1 MGPIRVFSTV
11 MILGLALAGLSG
23 CASVKSGVSALGLGG
38 SQQAEAT
45 GPMPGVIEPIHA
57 AALINNT
64 AVFWVSSNGCTKK
77 DDLQPIVSM
86 HGDASVITLRRIS
99 EDRCTK
105 PEDEGV
111 EIKWSFEE
119 LGLKPGARVSVDN
132 PYQLPQT

>member
-1 MGPIRVFSTV
+1 MAPVRAL
-11 MILGLALAGLSG
+11 ILCGVSGLALTALSA
-23 CASVKSGVSALGLGG
+23 CASVTSRLGLGET
-38 SQQAEAT
+38 QQAELPP
-45 GPMPGVIEPIHA
+45 PMPGVLEPIHA
-57 AALINNT
+57 AALLNNT

-77 DDLQPIVSM
+77 DDLQPIVSF

-99 EDRCTK
+99 EDRCTT

-119 LGLKPGARVSVDN
+119 LGLKPGAKVSVNN